1 MLSTAADAFCPCA
14 DSQASDWLGD
24 TRGAPFIATHTPMVK
39 RREIDVR
46 FENCLSKDR
55 RVAGCARILTPA
67 MATESIHCAERR
79 KLLSS
84 ELGLVPWFGM
94 LDCMSQRRVRRGLIV
109 GTLRVGEPVIT
120 AGHLATHWHGVLDGL
135 LRISGDFSTTLS
147 GLPPGAWFGEGP
159 LLKREPYRFDV
170 TALRASQ
177 VVFMPGDL
185 FQWLLD
191 HCVAFNRY
199 VMCQLHDRLDQFI
212 AAREIDR
219 IANPDTRV
227 ARSLWALF
235 DAAAMSADDPML
247 RLTQHELAVLVGLS
261 RQRVNEALKLLE
273 SRRLIDVEYS
283 GLRLLDL
290 DALQHG
296 DAAGL
301 ARLRARKRSRAAPDK
316 V

>member
-1 MLSTAADAFCPCA
+1 MR
-14 DSQASDWLGD
+14 LGD
-24 TRGAPFIATHTPMVK
+24 TRGAPFIATHTPMAK

-67 MATESIHCAERR
+67 MATESIHCAQRR
-79 KLLSS
+79 EMLNS
-84 ELGLVPWFGM
+84 EFGLVPWFGM

-135 LRISGDFSTTLS
+135 LRISGDVSTIS

-170 TALRASQ
+170 TALRASR
-177 VVFMPGDL
+177 VASMPGDL

-191 HCVAFNRY
+191 HCVAFNRH
-199 VMCQLHDRLDQFI
+199 VMRQLHDRLEQFM

-219 IANPDTRV
+219 IANTDTRV

-235 DAAAMSADDPML
+235 DAAALSPEDRTL

-273 SRRLIDVEYS
+273 SRRLIDVGYS
-283 GLRLLDL
+283 GLRLLDPQ
-290 DALQHG
+290 ALRHS
-296 DAAGL
+296 DAAAL
-301 ARLRARKRSRAAPDK
+301 PRLREPRRARARAPGK